1 MHRNTSSPVM
11 QKAKA
16 DTRSS
21 TPSQS
26 NPVTSLI
33 LEASSTLKAL
43 ITSNTTQ
50 KAVISGAAL
59 AALVIT
65 SLIGAVVAYTAFY
78 YLYIPQKGFS
88 REVFLQ
94 YGCGLPQINAEVLA
108 NSYVS
113 AA

>member
-1 MHRNTSSPVM
+1 M
-11 QKAKA
+11 QKAKAEA

-26 NPVTSLI
+26 NPITSLI
-33 LEASSTLKAL
+33 HEASSTLKAL

-65 SLIGAVVAYTAFY
+65 SLIGAVVAYMAFY

-94 YGCGLPQINAEVLA
+94 YGCATLCNNDQVLA
-108 NSYVS
+108 DPYVS

>member
-1 MHRNTSSPVM
+1 M

-33 LEASSTLKAL
+33 HEATSTMKAL

-59 AALVIT
+59 AALVVT

-78 YLYIPQKGFS
+78 YLYVPQKGFS

-94 YGCGLPQINAEVLA
+94 YGCATLYNIDKVLA
-108 NSYVS
+108 NPCEG
-113 AA
+113 AD